1 MDPRV
6 KPEDDRADMSTRMA
20 KQMPTTTNTSL
31 QIDVWF
37 DLICPWCWIG
47 KTHLDTA
54 RRQLVQ
60 QHPDVQVQLRWHS
73 VQLIPQVP
81 PQGWPYQAFYEHRL
95 GGPEAVRARRAQV
108 QAAAARAGLT
118 IHHERIAVFPNTW
131 RAHRLLACAAQ
142 QRPDQH
148 EALLNALFA
157 TYFVEGQDIGSDAV
171 LAQLANA
178 HGLDSAAAEVFDAP
192 PLWPMP
198 EGANGVPLFVFNQR
212 QALSGAQPPEVLLAA
227 MQTGLAQTAL

>member
-1 MDPRV
+1 MA
-6 KPEDDRADMSTRMA
+6 ETASTTV
-20 KQMPTTTNTSL
+20 QV
-31 QIDVWF
+31 DVYF

-54 RRQLVQ
+54 RRQLAEHMPGVR
-60 QHPDVQVQLRWHS
+60 VELRWHS
-73 VQLIPQVP
+73 VQLILQTP

-142 QRPDQH
+142 HRPDQH

-178 HGLDSAAAEVFDAP
+178 HGLDSADAEVFDAP

-198 EGANGVPLFVFNQR
+198 ESAHGVPLFVFNQR

-227 MQTGLAQTAL
+227 MQAGVAQAAL